1 MSEHLPG
8 TGRKAPKSDTRAK
21 KSERRRGSRRNRAG
35 SAATGARVTFSA
47 ATTDAL
53 RDKMREH
60 NESYGADPAKRAS
73 LSMLKAVYRRGSGA
87 FSTSHSP
94 AVRSREQWALARVNA
109 FLMLLRTGAPRN
121 PKYTTDNDLLP
132 REHPR
137 STRPR

>member
-21 KSERRRGSRRNRAG
+21 KSERRRGSRRNRPG
-35 SAATGARVTFSA
+35 SAATG
-47 ATTDAL
+47 AL

-94 AVRSREQWALARVNA
+94 AVRSRDQWAMARVNA

-132 REHPR
+132 RDHPR

>member
-21 KSERRRGSRRNRAG
+21 KSERRRGSRRNRPG

-47 ATTDAL
+47 ATTGAL

-60 NESYGADPAKRAS
+60 NEAYGADPAKRAS

-94 AVRSREQWALARVNA
+94 AVRSRDQWAMARVNA

-132 REHPR
+132 RDHPR